1 MWSGAFDEAA
11 EEEDN
16 ELQEEQEEQEDK
28 EPEEEEEQQKEV
40 GRRFPK
46 SWCRE
51 LGWNLLGLSWGCLQS
66 LEGAAG
72 GGSGENLLRK

>member
-28 EPEEEEEQQKEV
+28 EPEEEEQQKEV

-72 GGSGENLLRK
+72 GGSGENLQRK